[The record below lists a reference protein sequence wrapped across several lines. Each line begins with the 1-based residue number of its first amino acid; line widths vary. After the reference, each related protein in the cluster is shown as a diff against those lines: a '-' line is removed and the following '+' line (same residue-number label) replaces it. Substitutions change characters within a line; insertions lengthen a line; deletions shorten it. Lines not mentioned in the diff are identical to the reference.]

1 MNNRTLERRARY
13 RLNLHGCK
21 LHKLRNGKGYVVTDF
36 INGEKYSFL
45 YESIFELMN
54 DVDKLAEKDCLNRST

>member
-21 LHKLRNGKGYVVTDF
+21 LHKLRNGKGYIVTDL
-36 INGEKYSFL
+36 INGEEYSFH
-45 YESIFELMN
+45 YESISALMN
-54 DVDKLAEKDCLNRST
+54 VVDDLAEKDCLNRST